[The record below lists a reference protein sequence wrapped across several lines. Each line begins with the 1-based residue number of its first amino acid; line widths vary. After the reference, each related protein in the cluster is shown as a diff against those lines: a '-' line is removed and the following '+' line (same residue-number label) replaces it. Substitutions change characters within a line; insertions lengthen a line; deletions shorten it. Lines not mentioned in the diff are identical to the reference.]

1 MSLDEVGPSVLVRT
15 SERYVT
21 NTTVVRLGG
30 GRCLVV
36 DPAVLP
42 ADLDAL
48 ADDLEAASLEVV
60 AGWSTHPHWDHVL
73 WSSRLGALVGR
84 HATPEAAA
92 VCRERRT
99 ELLADIEAGA
109 PGHELGLCGRLEP
122 GLPRELA
129 ASCRLV
135 AHLAHAPGHGS
146 LFFPRLG
153 LLVAGDMVSEIEIP
167 LLDAESADPVG
178 EYLAGLELLEQL
190 VPAVEVFVPGHG
202 AVGDRRQLAGRVAA
216 DRRYLSALAAGEQP
230 DDRRLETAWLAA
242 EHERHLAL
250 LQGR

>member
-1 MSLDEVGPSVLVRT
+1 MSFVEVLPSVLVRT

-30 GRCLVV
+30 DRCLVV
-36 DPAVLP
+36 DPAILP

-48 ADDLEAASLEVV
+48 ADELEAASLEVV

-73 WSSRLGALVGR
+73 WSSRLGALVTR

-92 VCRERRT
+92 FCRERRA
-99 ELLADIEAGA
+99 ELLAQIDAAA
-109 PGHELGLCGRLEP
+109 PGHELELCCRLEP
-122 GLPRELA
+122 GLPAELA
-129 ASCRLV
+129 ESCRVV
-135 AHLAHAPGHGS
+135 AHRAHAPGHGS
-146 LFFPRLG
+146 LFFPRRS

-167 LLDAESADPVG
+167 LLDDDSTDPVG
-178 EYLAGLELLEQL
+178 EYLGGLDLLEQL

-202 AVGDRRQLAGRVAA
+202 AIGDGAELGRRIAA
-216 DRRYLSALAAGEQP
+216 DRRYLSALLAGEEP
-230 DDRRLETAWLAA
+230 DDRRLGTPWLAA

-250 LQGR
+250 VRGR